1 MHGSEDTAGGGGEGE
16 DGEGEWEN
24 VTIRDRVCMCV
35 CLDGGRCNRIK
46 LLDNPDSKYRDACD
60 AFPFS

>member
-1 MHGSEDTAGGGGEGE
+1 MYGFEDIVGGGGEGE

-24 VTIRDRVCMCV
+24 VIIRDRVCMCV

-46 LLDNPDSKYRDACD
+46 FFDNFDSKYRDVCD
-60 AFPFS
+60 VFFFF